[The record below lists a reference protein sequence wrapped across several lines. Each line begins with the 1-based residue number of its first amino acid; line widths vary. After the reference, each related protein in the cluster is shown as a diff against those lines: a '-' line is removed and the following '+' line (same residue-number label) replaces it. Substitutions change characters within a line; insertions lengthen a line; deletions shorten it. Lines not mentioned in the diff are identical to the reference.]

1 MIYHDMLEIRLPES
15 ADIQI
20 GEDEMGQTVAFHML
34 GIDKYELC
42 LHLTQQ
48 MAQEMVY
55 SAGRV
60 NDSRSRGMLSIG
72 RAKKI
77 LDILTMES
85 IRLDKRSHWLETIGM
100 TPEDLK

>member
-1 MIYHDMLEIRLPES
+1 MIYHDMVEIKLPES
-15 ADIQI
+15 ADIQF
-20 GEDEMGQTVAFHML
+20 GDDEIGQTVAFHML

-42 LHLTQQ
+42 LHLAQQ
-48 MAQEMVY
+48 IAQEMVY

-72 RAKKI
+72 RARKI

-85 IRLDKRSHWLETIGM
+85 IRLDKKSRWLEMIGM
-100 TPEDLK
+100 TPEDLH